1 MNRSSVVFTNTNYF
15 CLSTCLLLS
24 MGCYL
29 FILSDKK
36 RTKLYKKCQQRLLVS
51 VDENKEGRIKE
62 TEKWAVKNMFLLT
75 EDYVKH
81 KAENEN

>member
-1 MNRSSVVFTNTNYF
+1 M
-15 CLSTCLLLS
+15 
-24 MGCYL
+24 
-29 FILSDKK
+29 
-36 RTKLYKKCQQRLLVS
+36 YKKCQQRLLVS